1 MNNYKIKHIF
11 IKSFLSALLI
21 GGVLCMISCSDIDCP
36 VTNGVRVNYVVQG
49 DTLHDTLTISAIR
62 ENKADTILLNKQVK
76 TTKFSLPMS
85 YSGDSDKL
93 RFVFTNTAG
102 VTTIDTITVS
112 KTNISHFESVDCS
125 PTFFHTLTAISAKG
139 TRVSQVE
146 ISNPNV
152 DNDGT
157 KEHIHITFINP

>member
-1 MNNYKIKHIF
+1 MNYSKIKHIVS
-11 IKSFLSALLI
+11 KTLSITLLF
-21 GGVLCMISCSDIDCP
+21 GGVIWMSSCSDIDCP
-36 VTNGVRVNYVVQG
+36 VTNGVWANYVVQG

-62 ENKADTILLNKQVK
+62 ENKTDTILLNKQVN

-85 YSGDSDKL
+85 YSGNSDKL
-93 RFVFTNTAG
+93 RFVFTSKAG
-102 VTTIDTITVS
+102 VTTVDTVTVS

-125 PTFFHTLTAISAKG
+125 PTFFHTLTAVSAKG

-152 DNDGT
+152 DYDGT
-157 KEHIHITFINP
+157 KEHILITFTNH